1 MKKVKI
7 GIWLI
12 IIVFIGLVI
21 YQNRDFFFVKE
32 SLGIDLTFVAYNSPE
47 LPVAL
52 YFTAFFLIGALIV
65 YLFGLA
71 ERYRSG
77 KQIKALR
84 QTSDAQ
90 RQAIDDLKKDV
101 QALRPQPP
109 SGQTASPSPVETEIV
124 QEQGLELQAEDA
136 NGQDAAK
143 Q

>member
-12 IIVFIGLVI
+12 IIVFLGLVI

-32 SLGIDLTFVAYNSPE
+32 SLGIDLTFAAYHFPE

-52 YFTAFFLIGALIV
+52 YFTAFFFIGALIV

-71 ERYRSG
+71 DRYHSG
-77 KQIKALR
+77 KQVKALR
-84 QTSDAQ
+84 QTCDAQ

-101 QALRPQPP
+101 QALRPQPL
-109 SGQTASPSPVETEIV
+109 SGQTSSPSPVETGV
-124 QEQGLELQAEDA
+124 TQEQGIELQVEDA
-136 NGQDAAK
+136 NGQHAAK